1 MKFMA
6 LIENTK
12 ISDQFQAENGL
23 SLLFS
28 MDNKQFLFDAG
39 QSGAFIE
46 NSKNLH
52 VDLTKIDYVILSHGH
67 FDHGGGLIPFLSINK
82 TAKIYL
88 NDHTDRDY
96 IIKIFGFNKKIGLN
110 PRLFSEFADRLIIV
124 NETTYLT
131 PNVIL
136 IPKIVRKFPI
146 PKGDHLLYVR
156 DGNKLTPDSFDHELL
171 LVVKSPNGL
180 VLVSGCS
187 HNGILNMMATV
198 KETFPNEPIQN
209 VIGGLHLIGNPLFR
223 TIAEKN
229 SDVEH
234 IAKELFNI
242 VQGKIYTGHCTG
254 LKGFDLLKSYM
265 GDRIQHIST
274 GLTFEL

>member
-96 IIKIFGFNKKIGLN
+96 IIKIFGFNKRIGLN

-124 NETTYLT
+124 KETTHLT

-136 IPKIVRKFPI
+136 LPKIVRKFPI
-146 PKGDHLLYVR
+146 PKGDQLLYVR
-156 DGNKLTPDSFDHELL
+156 DGNKLTPDTFDHELL
-171 LVVKSPNGL
+171 LVVKSSDGL

-187 HNGILNMMATV
+187 HNGILNMIATV

-234 IAKELFNI
+234 IAKELLNI

-254 LKGFDLLKSYM
+254 LKGFDLLKRNM